1 MDMKSQRAKAAIP
14 QPGPTY
20 PRGLLSSSS
29 SDDPFPLR
37 PYATPPQRQ
46 RAQASSPAGA
56 AMMTPLQENA
66 IQLAAIRRQLDAAKA
81 ANNKKEFDEYVV
93 AHKKALAQRR
103 ELLLKEDPRPGR
115 YPNQAALYSRVA
127 ALRGTQLPMGDNYRD
142 FAKMF
147 REANPKARPVNVN
160 AAWRRYKKEHGLP
173 RSLTSCQ
180 RLPMSMCDENPDCA
194 YSIGMKKQGCRSL
207 KRRSSKKSPRRKS
220 SKRKSRSRRKPCAG
234 AKRSQCRR
242 RANCSWK
249 KSKGCRRSRRRRS
262 RSPMKKRKS
271 PRRKSPARK
280 SRRRRCSRGVKKTSP
295 RKGSCRR
302 KPGRKSRRR
311 RSRN

>member
-1 MDMKSQRAKAAIP
+1 MPS
-14 QPGPTY
+14 G
-20 PRGLLSSSS
+20 LSSSS
-29 SDDPFPLR
+29 S
-37 PYATPPQRQ
+37 
-46 RAQASSPAGA
+46 AGA
-56 AMMTPLQENA
+56 AMMTPLQKNA
-66 IQLAAIRRQLDAAKA
+66 ALLQVVRMQLDAAKES
-81 ANNKKEFDEYVV
+81 KDEKRFNQNVE
-93 AHKKALAQRR
+93 AHKKLLAQRR

-127 ALRGTQLPMGDNYRD
+127 AERGNTLPMGDNYRD
-142 FAKMF
+142 FARMF
-147 REANPKARPVNVN
+147 REANPKAKPLNVNV
-160 AAWRRYKKEHGLP
+160 AWRRYKKEHGLP
-173 RSLTSCQ
+173 QSLSSCG
-180 RLPMSMCDENPDCA
+180 RLPMSMCDDNPDCE

-207 KRRSSKKSPRRKS
+207 KRRSPKKSPKKSPRRKS
-220 SKRKSRSRRKPCAG
+220 SKKKSRSRRKPCAG
-234 AKRSQCRR
+234 ARRSQCGK

-249 KSKGCRRSRRRRS
+249 KSKGCRRSRKRRS